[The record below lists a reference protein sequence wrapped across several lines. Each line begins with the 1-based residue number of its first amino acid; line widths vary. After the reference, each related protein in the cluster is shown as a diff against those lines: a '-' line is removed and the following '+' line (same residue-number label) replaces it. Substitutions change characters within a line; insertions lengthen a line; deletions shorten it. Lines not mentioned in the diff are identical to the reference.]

1 VANFSPPIAL
11 QMLSAGKPE
20 GETPLPTTLPHR
32 PRANVKRSLKRIVFD
47 ILFNGAMLVS
57 ALILTFMVLV
67 REEQFAF
74 GQQEIANQ
82 MIQQRLIDTTGETLV
97 IPPSN

>member
-11 QMLSAGKPE
+11 QMLSAGEPK
-20 GETPLPTTLPHR
+20 GVTPLPTTLPHR

>member
-1 VANFSPPIAL
+1 
-11 QMLSAGKPE
+11 M
-20 GETPLPTTLPHR
+20 PTTLPHR
-32 PRANVKRSLKRIVFD
+32 PRADVKRSPRRVVFD

-57 ALILTFMVLV
+57 ALILTFIVLV

-82 MIQQRLIDTTGETLV
+82 TMQQRMVDDSGEIRIT
-97 IPPSN
+97 PPLD